1 MAREIDLSTIGGRI
15 KYKRINAGLT
25 QEQLAEILYVTPAM
39 VSMYEKKDYNIP
51 SKTVLDIASAL
62 GTSAGYL
69 MDGVENTISDEE
81 KELLVIF
88 NSLKGKIK
96 EVALTQ
102 IMALAEI

>member
-1 MAREIDLSTIGGRI
+1 
-15 KYKRINAGLT
+15 
-25 QEQLAEILYVTPAM
+25 
-39 VSMYEKKDYNIP
+39 
-51 SKTVLDIASAL
+51 
-62 GTSAGYL
+62 

>member
-1 MAREIDLSTIGGRI
+1 M
-15 KYKRINAGLT
+15 T

-81 KELLVIF
+81 KELLVIY
-88 NSLKGKIK
+88 NSLKGKLK
-96 EVALTQ
+96 GGALMQMKVLT
-102 IMALAEI
+102 EI